1 MSISFSGVGSGLPI
15 SDWIDALVEV
25 EQSKIDTLVKKQE
38 NLNKKSSV
46 LNSLNST
53 YSSVKS
59 ASVKFTDALHGSA
72 ADIFSKVSVTTT
84 DSSIVTAKVILA
96 QKVMVLSLFGQTI
109 VLTLLVLQKFVK
121 SIVTLIVLQ

>member
-59 ASVKFTDALHGSA
+59 ASVKF
-72 ADIFSKVSVTTT
+72 
-84 DSSIVTAKVILA
+84 SS
-96 QKVMVLSLFGQTI
+96 
-109 VLTLLVLQKFVK
+109 
-121 SIVTLIVLQ
+121 